1 MKVLLISA
9 NTETTP
15 YPVYPLGIDYVAG
28 AIEHRHRVFV
38 TDINETGDTSA
49 LADRVREVSPDVI
62 GISIRNIDNTDV
74 KSPKTYIDRH
84 RSLISTIRQITRAP
98 VVLGGSGFTLF
109 PGRLMEAL
117 QADYGIIGEGERFSD
132 FLEALENQ
140 ADVTGLPG
148 VITRSETSVKT
159 ISYPAPWQGELA
171 RRFDPESPH
180 VAYYLKKGG
189 MLSIQTQR
197 GCPFHCI
204 YCTYPHIEGRRLRK
218 SPPQA
223 AGRTA
228 RMLQDAGAGYLFV
241 TDSVFNAD
249 PEHSMAVARAFQK
262 AGVTIPW
269 GAYISPVRPPK
280 DYFRVLADAGMTHVE
295 FGTEAFCD
303 AVLENYQKP
312 FRTADIFDAHRAAV
326 KAGLNTAHFFLLGA
340 PAETPRTLSETLD
353 NAGKM
358 EKTVCFFFAGIRIY
372 PHTRLYEIAA
382 ASGKIPEDQELL
394 TPCFYEPEG
403 ISLAQIEKTLQ
414 ARAQNRMNWVFG
426 AGGEKTAK
434 ILSRL
439 HDRGHVGPL
448 WEHLIR

>member
-28 AIEHRHRVFV
+28 SIDHRHQVFV
-38 TDINETGDTSA
+38 TDINETGDTGA
-49 LADRVREVSPDVI
+49 PAGRIRELAPDVI

-84 RSLISTIRQITRAP
+84 RLLVSAIRQVTVAP

-132 FLEALENQ
+132 FLDALEMQ
-140 ADVTGLPG
+140 VDVSSLSG
-148 VITRSETSVKT
+148 VITRSETSAKT
-159 ISYPAPWQGELA
+159 ISYPAPWQGEFA

-189 MLSIQTQR
+189 MLNIQTQR
-197 GCPFHCI
+197 GCPFNCI
-204 YCTYPHIEGRRLRK
+204 YCTYPHIEGRRLRTK
-218 SPPQA
+218 SPRA

-228 RMLQDAGAGYLFV
+228 RRLQDAGAGYLFI

-249 PEHSMAVARAFQK
+249 PQHSMEVAREFQR

-269 GAYISPVRPPK
+269 GAYIAPMRPPPGF
-280 DYFRVLADAGMTHVE
+280 FRVLADAGMTHVE

-303 AVLENYQKP
+303 SVLENYKKP

-326 KAGLNTAHFFLLGA
+326 DAGLNTAHFFLLGA
-340 PAETPRTLSETLD
+340 PVETPGTLAETLD
-353 NAGKM
+353 NAEAL

-372 PHTRLYEIAA
+372 PHTRLYEIAS
-382 ASGKIPEDQELL
+382 ASGQIAENQDLL
-394 TPCFYEPEG
+394 TPCFFEPGG
-403 ISLAQIEKTLQ
+403 IGLAQIEKTLQ
-414 ARAQNRMNWVFG
+414 ERAQNRMNWVFG

-439 HDRGHVGPL
+439 HERGHVGPL

>member
-1 MKVLLISA
+1 MKVVLVSA

-28 AIEHRHRVFV
+28 AIRYKHMVYVE
-38 TDINETGDTSA
+38 DINETGGNEV
-49 LADRVREVSPDVI
+49 LADRIGSIDPDVI

-74 KSPKTYIDRH
+74 KSPKAYIDPH
-84 RSLISTIRQITRAP
+84 RALICAVRKVSGAP

-117 QADYGIIGEGERFSD
+117 GADYGIVGEGERFAA
-132 FLEALENQ
+132 FLDALEKHD
-140 ADVTGLPG
+140 DVCSIEG
-148 VITRSETSVKT
+148 VIAGSGEPGRISPQPWTGGVKR
-159 ISYPAPWQGELA
+159 Y
-171 RRFDPESPH
+171 FDPETPH

-189 MLSIQTQR
+189 MLNLQTQR
-197 GCPFHCI
+197 GCPFNCI
-204 YCTYPHIEGRRLRK
+204 YCTYPHIEGRHLRQR
-218 SPPQA
+218 SPGA
-223 AGRTA
+223 VADTA
-228 RMLQDAGAGYLFV
+228 RALQDAGAGYLFI

-249 PEHSMAVARAFQK
+249 PAHSMEVARAFQK

-269 GAYISPVRPPK
+269 GAYIAPVQPRS

-303 AVLENYQKP
+303 KILENYRKP
-312 FRTADIFDAHRAAV
+312 FRTDDVFAAHKAAV
-326 KAGLNTAHFFLLGA
+326 DAGLNAAHFFLLGA
-340 PAETPRTLSETLD
+340 PAETLHTLETTLD
-353 NAGKM
+353 NARGL

-372 PHTRLYEIAA
+372 PHTRLSEIAV
-382 ASGKIPEDQELL
+382 ASGQIESGRELF
-394 TPCFYEPEG
+394 TPCFFEPKG
-403 ISLAQIEKTLQ
+403 IGLEQIGKILREKSK
-414 ARAQNRMNWVFG
+414 NRMNWVFG